1 MNPYDAVMTIEN
13 GTESES
19 EWIDAMQYLIN
30 SGLAWQ
36 LQGSFGRAA
45 QWAIESGLCYEPTQ
59 KESN

>member
-19 EWIDAMQYLIN
+19 EWVDAMQCLIN
-30 SGLAWQ
+30 TGLAWQ

-59 KESN
+59 EESN